1 MDYAAAQRIAALCVT
16 EPETHAF
23 EIGAGTG
30 TLTRA
35 LLEGGA
41 RLTAL
46 EIDPALVEILRD
58 RSDLSGAEIV
68 AADALTYDFDGAT
81 GRAVWTA
88 AGNLPYNIATPLV
101 LRWLGASN
109 PPQRIVVMVQRDVA
123 DRFMA
128 HPATPAYGS
137 LSVVVQFAMRVRRAF
152 TLGPNAFWPR
162 PKVDSAVVVMERRD
176 EPAVVCRNRDTF
188 FRVVRGAFAYRRK
201 TLSNSLALALG
212 IPRERAQ
219 AALSQL
225 GLDSDIRG
233 EQLDLAAFAALAD
246 RLEDET
252 LRT

>member
-1 MDYAAAQRIAALCVT
+1 
-16 EPETHAF
+16 
-23 EIGAGTG
+23 
-30 TLTRA
+30 
-35 LLEGGA
+35 
-41 RLTAL
+41 
-46 EIDPALVEILRD
+46 
-58 RSDLSGAEIV
+58 
-68 AADALTYDFDGAT
+68 
-81 GRAVWTA
+81 
-88 AGNLPYNIATPLV
+88 
-101 LRWLGASN
+101 
-109 PPQRIVVMVQRDVA
+109 MVQRDVA

-225 GLDSDIRG
+225 GLDSEIRG